1 GNQPVLTSASPT
13 DVTQTSDVRRM
24 GLELAEL
31 LLTQLLG
38 IDPSA
43 VRDEYSEA
51 LNRLVAAVT
60 AGREL
65 EAPAGPREPPQ
76 DLMAA
81 LEASI
86 RASRRDGGAP

>member
-1 GNQPVLTSASPT
+1 
-13 DVTQTSDVRRM
+13 
-24 GLELAEL
+24 LAEL